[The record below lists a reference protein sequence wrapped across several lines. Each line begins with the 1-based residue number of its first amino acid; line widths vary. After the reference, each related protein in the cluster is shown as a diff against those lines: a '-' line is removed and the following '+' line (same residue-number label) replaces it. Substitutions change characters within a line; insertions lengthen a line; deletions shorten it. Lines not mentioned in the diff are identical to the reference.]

1 MSTDELRA
9 CIKDAMDLLGNYRS
23 FGPMVEDGLKA
34 FKRIDECIVDPTPE
48 QRAEAK
54 DLIAQLMRE
63 IGPYQGYVP
72 TVAQALEKLKA
83 WSED

>member
-1 MSTDELRA
+1 MNTEELRK
-9 CIKDAMDLLGNYRS
+9 CISDAMALLENYRS

-34 FKRIDECIVDPTPE
+34 FKRIDECVVDPTPE

-54 DLIAQLMRE
+54 ELIGQLMRE

-72 TVAQALEKLKA
+72 SVAAALEKLKA